1 MKFIILSFRK
11 NILPFIFVVLAIAL
25 VIFSESNL
33 IAAKS
38 GLVLWA
44 NNVVP
49 AIFPFLVITELLSNT
64 NIVYYLGK
72 IFHKIMRPIF
82 NVSGEGAFPLILG
95 LISGYPMGGKIV
107 SDMRNK
113 GICTKDEGERLLAF
127 TNNSGPLFVISS
139 IGISLLGDTRTGILL
154 LVTHI
159 LASITVGIIFAKLYS
174 KTEEKKET
182 LSTNY
187 THFSK
192 KASLRFRDLGMVMG
206 NSIHNSVSTVLM
218 IGGFII
224 VFSIIISILD
234 KSGLLSLTSRMLS
247 PFLEFLGFDSDFAKP
262 LLGGIIELTN
272 GVSMVS
278 KVSIKSITQNVV
290 LIAFLLGFGGI
301 SILLQVFSIISSTD
315 LSINKYI
322 LGKFLQGIFAAIY
335 TYFAFKLFPFLS
347 LDVISTSAPLSDA
360 IIYPITILG
369 LNPFLCLMLLL
380 GLIIL
385 FVFSRP
391 NKSKSYKVLS

>member
-1 MKFIILSFRK
+1 MKIFYYIFSIIVFLIASFCIISPSEMINSAK
-11 NILPFIFVVLAIAL
+11 EGIAL
-25 VIFSESNL
+25 WSN
-33 IAAKS
+33 I
-38 GLVLWA
+38 VL
-44 NNVVP
+44 P
-49 AIFPFLVITELLSNT
+49 SLFPFLILSDLIQKSAITQVFEKLLS
-64 NIVYYLGK
+64 
-72 IFHKIMRPIF
+72 KIMKPIF
-82 NVSGEGAFPLILG
+82 NLPGISSLAIFLG
-95 LISGYPMGGKIV
+95 MTGGYPIGAKIT
-107 SDMRNK
+107 SDLRNDNSLSETEAK
-113 GICTKDEGERLLAF
+113 RLIAF
-127 TNNSGPLFVISS
+127 ANNSGPLFVISS

-391 NKSKSYKVLS
+391 NKSKKHNILN

>member
-113 GICTKDEGERLLAF
+113 GICTKDEGERFFRGRVLAAAEA
-127 TNNSGPLFVISS
+127 
-139 IGISLLGDTRTGILL
+139 DR
-154 LVTHI
+154 
-159 LASITVGIIFAKLYS
+159 A
-174 KTEEKKET
+174 
-182 LSTNY
+182 
-187 THFSK
+187 
-192 KASLRFRDLGMVMG
+192 
-206 NSIHNSVSTVLM
+206 
-218 IGGFII
+218 
-224 VFSIIISILD
+224 
-234 KSGLLSLTSRMLS
+234 GLLHR
-247 PFLEFLGFDSDFAKP
+247 
-262 LLGGIIELTN
+262 
-272 GVSMVS
+272 
-278 KVSIKSITQNVV
+278 QV
-290 LIAFLLGFGGI
+290 LRHLPGRH
-301 SILLQVFSIISSTD
+301 
-315 LSINKYI
+315 
-322 LGKFLQGIFAAIY
+322 QGRRE
-335 TYFAFKLFPFLS
+335 
-347 LDVISTSAPLSDA
+347 
-360 IIYPITILG
+360 G
-369 LNPFLCLMLLL
+369 LPE
-380 GLIIL
+380 G
-385 FVFSRP
+385 
-391 NKSKSYKVLS
+391 